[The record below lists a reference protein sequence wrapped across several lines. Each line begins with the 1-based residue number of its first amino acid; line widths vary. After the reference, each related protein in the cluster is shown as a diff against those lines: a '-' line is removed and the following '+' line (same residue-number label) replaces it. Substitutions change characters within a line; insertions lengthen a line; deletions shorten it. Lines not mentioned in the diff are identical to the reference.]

1 MWMTVLRWVLPLVA
15 ALLPLDVIA
24 QMVVIVLRRVSKR
37 TKNTLDDELI
47 DVLVRKYSIPEGKDN
62 EPKRSE

>member
-47 DVLVRKYSIPEGKDN
+47 DVLVRKYNIPEGKDN
-62 EPKRSE
+62 EPERSE